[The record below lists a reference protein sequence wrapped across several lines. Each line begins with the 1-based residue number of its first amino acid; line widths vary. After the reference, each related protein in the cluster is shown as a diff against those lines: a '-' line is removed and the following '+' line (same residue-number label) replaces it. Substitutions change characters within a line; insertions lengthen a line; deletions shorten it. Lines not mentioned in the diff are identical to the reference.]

1 MRLWHVWLEE
11 GGEED
16 KGGRR
21 QRRRRPGM
29 PLLPWFVR
37 CLNELLNMPTLGG
50 YYLSQRTQT
59 HSFFSLLLFY
69 IHHTAG
75 VYLTKLTLS
84 FLGVNLVLES
94 TYIGY
99 HLTQVAPKSD
109 LSFCKCFSFAFGSQP
124 LPEWKYSWIGCI
136 GLAFLVLCV
145 FKYFLKIVI

>member
-1 MRLWHVWLEE
+1 
-11 GGEED
+11 
-16 KGGRR
+16 
-21 QRRRRPGM
+21 M
-29 PLLPWFVR
+29 PLLPWFMC
-37 CLNELLNMPTLGG
+37 CLNELLNMPTLAG

-59 HSFFSLLLFY
+59 RSFLSCYFL
-69 IHHTAG
+69 HTSRRTLAG

-124 LPEWKYSWIGCI
+124 L
-136 GLAFLVLCV
+136 
-145 FKYFLKIVI
+145 